1 MGQDPVLIAM
11 LITGRRD
18 RPGDGRPPLRVLW
31 DDVREFVIRGRLGL
45 TPDEMARL
53 FPADWDAL
61 YQKGLSPEMAVR
73 VVVWDA
79 TLTDLLGDYG
89 AARDEF
95 RFDFERSFYD
105 GYSPWQAIQE
115 ALGLASYRPGGLRT
129 APVAS

>member
-1 MGQDPVLIAM
+1 MAQDPVLIDM
-11 LITGRRD
+11 LITGRSD

-61 YQKGLSPEMAVR
+61 YQLGLPPEMAVR
-73 VVVWDA
+73 LVVWDA
-79 TLTDLLGDYG
+79 TLTDLLGDHG
-89 AARDEF
+89 ATRDEF

-105 GYSPWQAIQE
+105 GYSPWQAVQE
-115 ALGLASYRPGGLRT
+115 ALGLAAYRRGALRT
-129 APVAS
+129 APVA